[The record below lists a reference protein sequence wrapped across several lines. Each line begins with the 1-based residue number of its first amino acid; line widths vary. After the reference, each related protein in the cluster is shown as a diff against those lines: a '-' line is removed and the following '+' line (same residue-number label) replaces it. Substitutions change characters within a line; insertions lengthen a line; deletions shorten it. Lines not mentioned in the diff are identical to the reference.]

1 MIIYFTTIVT
11 FVSAGTTG
19 KISGNIT
26 DVITGK
32 ALIGCNVMIP
42 VIGIGAASDLD
53 GNYVIL
59 NIPPGKIDVN
69 FSMIGYAET
78 RIKNVTISIDQ
89 TTPLS
94 IQLNVEAIEGQ
105 TIIVRDERLIRMDRT
120 STEARITSEELD
132 VMPVTDVY
140 DVIKLQG
147 GITQDAYGGIHIRGG
162 RSNEVVYMV
171 DGVSMTDSYDGGLS
185 IAVENNTI
193 QELQVISGTFNAEYG
208 RAMSGIIN
216 MVTKDGSDQ
225 FEGAFRSFS
234 GDHISTD
241 PIYRN
246 LDSYNPFNQRNVE
259 MQVSGP
265 ILKNKLTYFAS
276 GRYYGANGWLSG
288 MNTFSMYGDTL
299 INLDYAPMN
308 GINKY
313 SLQNKLTFSYSPYT
327 KLKFKYITNKE
338 QSQGYDHYRQMT
350 QEGRNT
356 NFNKGNF
363 LGINLSHTF
372 SSEAFME
379 FNISRHSKKFQS
391 YLFENENDP
400 RYVTPDSLYYAHI
413 TGELSQGIPQ
423 GTNYY
428 PSHSFGRWGVD
439 MNRFM
444 RETITNQLKLDFTR
458 QLNVFNQFKLGI
470 EVQFHQ
476 LELDSYA
483 LMDSSSNDLVFTPVI
498 PQLGAEY
505 DISGNVI
512 PQLSAEEKL
521 QFSEDIP
528 SWVSHFHVNRSYYQ
542 NSPKEMSAFIQDKIE
557 YGDMIINLGLRYDY
571 FDPNSW
577 VPVNPHDPYIQNPRD
592 PHLDSLSVE
601 ELLEINWGDISHYII
616 DFDTKDTLWYR
627 YADYGSFSDMGDGE
641 YDSGEEFVD
650 TNSNEKWDQ
659 GEAFTDESE
668 IRTEKG
674 WYRKTTAKS
683 QLSPRFGIA
692 YPISDKGVIHFSYG
706 YFFQI
711 PQFEN
716 LYRDPGYKISEGSGT
731 FGVFGN
737 PDLEPQKTISYELG
751 LQHEL
756 GNNYKMELTGYFRDV
771 RDWVST
777 GVPIDLGG
785 GATYYTFVNKDYS
798 NVRGILGALDRKYS
812 GLFSWHMDYTF
823 QIVEGSN
830 SSPEEEFG
838 AQLSNSEP
846 ARSIIPLDWDQRH
859 SLNASVFVGTRMWGA
874 NVIMQYGSGY
884 PYTPYFLNSSQNVS
898 MFSSRN
904 SMRKMTTL
912 NFDMKVFR
920 NFKVAGLDGRIL
932 INIYNL
938 FDRRNENIVWGD
950 TGRSGQTSEEGNALL
965 IESAYPEVLRPNS
978 IADYFN
984 HPEWYSEP
992 RQIQVGLEF
1001 SW

>member
-1 MIIYFTTIVT
+1 
-11 FVSAGTTG
+11 
-19 KISGNIT
+19 
-26 DVITGK
+26 
-32 ALIGCNVMIP
+32 MIP
-42 VIGIGAASDLD
+42 SLSLGTASDLD
-53 GNYVIL
+53 GNFVIL

-69 FSMIGYAET
+69 FSMIGYAEI
-78 RIKNVTISIDQ
+78 RIENVTISIDQ

-94 IQLNVEAIEGQ
+94 VQLNVEAIEGQ
-105 TIIVRDERLIRMDRT
+105 AIIVRNERLIRMDRT
-120 STEARITSEELD
+120 NTEARITAEELD
-132 VMPVTDVY
+132 VMPVTDIY

-162 RSNEVVYMV
+162 RSSEVVYMV

-216 MVTKDGSDQ
+216 MVTKDGGNQ
-225 FEGAFRSFS
+225 FEGSFRSFS
-234 GDHISTD
+234 GDHLSSD
-241 PIYRN
+241 PIYRDLN
-246 LDSYNPFNQRNVE
+246 SYNIFNQRNLE
-259 MQVSGP
+259 MQISGP
-265 ILKNKLTYFAS
+265 ILKDKLIFFTS
-276 GRYYGANGWLSG
+276 GRYYGTNGWLSG
-288 MNTFSMYGDTL
+288 LNTFSMYGDTL
-299 INLDYAPMN
+299 DSPNYSPMN
-308 GINKY
+308 SIDKY
-313 SLQNKLTFSYSPYT
+313 SLQNKLTFAHSPYT
-327 KLKFKYITNKE
+327 KLKLKYITNHEK
-338 QSQGYDHYRQMT
+338 SQGYDHYRQMT

-356 NFNKGNF
+356 NLNTGNYWG
-363 LGINLSHTF
+363 LNLSHTF
-372 SSEAFME
+372 SPEAFME
-379 FNISRHSKKFQS
+379 FNISRHSKKFES
-391 YLFENENDP
+391 YLFDDDGDP
-400 RYVTPDSLYYAHI
+400 QYITPDSLYYAQI
-413 TGELSQGIPQ
+413 TGELPAGVEA

-444 RETITNQLKLDFTR
+444 RETITNQAKLEMTS
-458 QLNVFNQFKLGI
+458 QVNAYNQFKLGI

-483 LMDSSSNDLVFTPVI
+483 LMDSSLNDSVFTPII

-512 PQLSAEEKL
+512 PQLSAAKKL
-521 QFSEDIP
+521 QYSEDIP
-528 SWVSHFHVNRSYYQ
+528 SWVSHFHVNRSYYR
-542 NSPKEMSAFIQDKIE
+542 NSPQEFSVYIQDKIE

-571 FDPNSW
+571 FNPNSW

-592 PHLDSLSVE
+592 PHLDSLSLE
-601 ELLEINWGDISHYII
+601 ELLGINWGDISHYII
-616 DFDTKDTLWYR
+616 DFETQDTLWYR
-627 YADYGSFSDMGDGE
+627 YADYGSFSDMGNGKW
-641 YDSGEEFVD
+641 DSGEEFTD
-650 TNSNEKWDQ
+650 FNGN
-659 GEAFTDESE
+659 GEYDRGESFTDESE
-668 IRTEKG
+668 LINKSG
-674 WYRKTTAKS
+674 WYERTTVKS
-683 QLSPRFGIA
+683 QWSPRFGIA
-692 YPISDKGVIHFSYG
+692 YPISDQGVIHFSYG

-756 GNNYKMELTGYFRDV
+756 GNNHKMELTGYFRDV

-785 GATYYTFVNKDYS
+785 GAAYYTFVNKDYS
-798 NVRGILGALDRKYS
+798 NVRGILAALDRKYS
-812 GLFSWHMDYTF
+812 GLFSWHLDYTF

-859 SLNASVFVGTRMWGA
+859 SFNASVFMGNRNWGA

-912 NFDMKVFR
+912 NFDMKLFR
-920 NFKVAGLDGRIL
+920 NFTFAGLNGRI
-932 INIYNL
+932 IMNIFNL

-950 TGRSGQTSEEGNALL
+950 TGRSGQTSEEENALL

-978 IADYFN
+978 ISDYFN

-992 RQIQVGLEF
+992 RQIQIGLEF